1 MAVPTNTG
9 DPVKY
14 IKDSKGVYH
23 PVEDVGSED
32 IKARLSAVEKKTE
45 QNIDNITVNEE
56 NILNLTDKVNTN
68 TSDIEE
74 IQGDMEDIK
83 TRLDYTSCGTI
94 IAAEDSP
101 VEYRSIADVKCSGT
115 DDKDQINA
123 AIKAMGENGGRI
135 IFAPGTYNLDNSI
148 LVDKDN
154 VTLEGIGNA
163 EIIFALNQF
172 NIQGKNI
179 KIKNLNITADTAFQ
193 STIGTEGKQGD
204 FITIEDCNVKV
215 NTAVMNIIA
224 NGIHVKFMNNV
235 VKGSTEINFFGNTT
249 SAAVISLLYFGN
261 YSNKKITVRKGTA
274 EGACNFN
281 FTTEGTE

>member
-1 MAVPTNTG
+1 M
-9 DPVKY
+9 
-14 IKDSKGVYH
+14 
-23 PVEDVGSED
+23 
-32 IKARLSAVEKKTE
+32 EKKTE
-45 QNIDNITVNEE
+45 QNIDNIEVNEE
-56 NILNLTDKVNTN
+56 DILNLKDKVNTN
-68 TSDIEE
+68 TRNIEKNTGRIE
-74 IQGDMEDIK
+74 DTEQGIEDLRAVMK
-83 TRLDYTSCGTI
+83 NRSCYTL
-94 IAAEDSP
+94 IAAKDSANG
-101 VEYRSIADVKCSGT
+101 IKGAADYKCTGT

-235 VKGSTEINFFGNTT
+235 VKGSTEINFFGDTT
-249 SAAVISLLYFGN
+249 SATVISLLYFGN
-261 YSNKKITVRKGTA
+261 YSKNNITVKKA
-274 EGACNFN
+274 QYWAVEGACNVG
-281 FTTEGTE
+281 FTEAVE

>member
-1 MAVPTNTG
+1 MAEYTSNYNLKKPAQADYYDVDDFNG
-9 DPVKY
+9 NAD
-14 IKDSKGVYH
+14 ILDSTLHNLQLGTDAFA
-23 PVEDVGSED
+23 EDVE
-32 IKARLSAVEKKTE
+32 ARLSAVENKAE
-45 QNIDNITVNEE
+45 DNTFRIENAEE
-56 NILNLTDKVNTN
+56 EMNDLLAELKY
-68 TSDIEE
+68 
-74 IQGDMEDIK
+74 
-83 TRLDYTSCGTI
+83 RSCCTL
-94 IAAEDSP
+94 IAAKNSANGIKN
-101 VEYRSIADVKCSGT
+101 IADYKCSGT

-123 AIKAMGENGGRI
+123 AIAAMGENGGRI

-163 EIIFALNQF
+163 EIIFKLNQF

-224 NGIHVKFMNNV
+224 NGIHVKFINNKLGRF
-235 VKGSTEINFFGNTT
+235 KG
-249 SAAVISLLYFGN
+249 
-261 YSNKKITVRKGTA
+261 
-274 EGACNFN
+274 
-281 FTTEGTE
+281 